1 MQRFLI
7 VVGLVILSFLLG
19 YGIVYIEKRQIER
32 SAETARAQLE
42 ADLTDAQE
50 RFRIASVANQLGVIL
65 IEVERNNFGN
75 AKELATK
82 AFDDLSDLSRSVRD
96 DPTRDRLSEVLKRR
110 DEITTDLATLNA
122 GAAAKLQSLYVELV
136 SAAPSETAR

>member
-1 MQRFLI
+1 
-7 VVGLVILSFLLG
+7 
-19 YGIVYIEKRQIER
+19 
-32 SAETARAQLE
+32 LE

-96 DPTRDRLSEVLKRR
+96 GPTRDRLSEVLKRR

>member
-50 RFRIASVANQLGVIL
+50 RFRIASVANQLGV
-65 IEVERNNFGN
+65 
-75 AKELATK
+75 
-82 AFDDLSDLSRSVRD
+82 
-96 DPTRDRLSEVLKRR
+96 
-110 DEITTDLATLNA
+110 
-122 GAAAKLQSLYVELV
+122 
-136 SAAPSETAR
+136 